1 MPRWARSG
9 REAITRFAPFALPL
23 ILIVGAILRFSDL
36 NWDGGHLFHPDER
49 HIFMVT
55 DGVRLSFPIDVGH
68 LLEPDSSLN
77 PRSFA
82 YGSLIFY
89 VLRFVHWVVSAVAD
103 LLRLA
108 DSLSLS
114 ADTFGLRFVGR
125 ALSGL
130 FDLGTVALTFLLGR
144 ELYGRRVGLLAA
156 AFVAFSVIHI
166 QLSHFYASDTP
177 MTFLVTGAVLLAA
190 RGLHSGERRHTIGS
204 AFVAGMALAT
214 KISASPVLAPVLLAQ
229 ALRMARADDKVAPGW
244 SWVGR
249 ATRSLGPVASRAIA
263 MALIALAAFVIFQ
276 PYAIIDSKTFLAN
289 IFEQNAMVRGSA
301 DVPYTRQYANRPAY
315 WYFFENLLFFG
326 VGPGLGLAMFA
337 GLAFLIWRAIR
348 QPTNADL
355 LLLSLILPYFL
366 ITGSFHAKFLRYML
380 PITPVLAV
388 AASFALW
395 SLYRWATMRTP
406 RAVGEADTAWDDVER
421 EIAAEETPAA
431 PIAVP
436 AGTTRSEV
444 LPGDPVTLD
453 EETRRWAEVKG
464 LGLFGLLA
472 EEKRAPVTI
481 VDEETRRWAE
491 LKGLSLFED
500 LAIEEVAAVPAAVV
514 PRDPTIAVGGPSP
527 GPVPRRELEFDE
539 AGRAWTRPRQGAMA
553 VIAVVLGITAFYGVA
568 YQAVYAG
575 EHTAV
580 QASRWIYDNLPRGST
595 LANEHWEEGFP
606 VAVRSLSDQR
616 QQLDMGRFGYRQVPL
631 NLYEADDERKLQH
644 IASTLARTD
653 YVLFFSNR
661 LYGTIPRLPQR
672 YPLTSRYYEL
682 LFAERLGFELVEVFS
697 SYPSLLGV
705 TLFDETLGDPRL
717 PEPERHRDLQR
728 TKSPIALNLGRADES
743 FSVYDHPKIL
753 IFRKTTPLNEAQI
766 RDLLRPA
773 LSEARR
779 DVVPGTPVYR
789 SILQTPELAAVHRAG
804 GTFRELFDR
813 TDLANTF
820 PLPVWII
827 LLVVLAMVGAPI
839 ATAALPNMADAGLL
853 FARPIALLLMT
864 WIAWM
869 CVVLTG
875 VPAVRATALLGL
887 ILTALLAAAL
897 FRGVRARMLEVASQ
911 RRLALGIGEAL
922 FWFAFLFFVWIRAL
936 NPDLWHLA
944 HGGEKPM
951 DVAYLMAAVKSATYP
966 PYDPWFAGGILN
978 YYYYG
983 QLIVAQTIK
992 VTGIIPTTAYNLA
1005 LPMLY
1010 AMTASGAYGVA
1021 YTLGRRGGV
1030 VPEQYAIGGGVFA
1043 AALATTLGNLG
1054 GAIQLFDG
1062 LIRMAGTSYAS
1073 LVPGVNYVVLIAIGL
1088 FNWIV
1093 LRRPYDVPVDW
1104 YWPSTRVIPNTINE
1118 FPYFTFL
1125 YADLHAHAI
1134 ALPFTVLAI
1143 AVAAN
1148 AILAAPT
1155 RLPALRLPMPGQ
1167 SLHFAFPLALPRPIW
1182 RAESV
1187 RQALDFGVRAVP
1199 ARLVPIGV
1207 AALAIGALWP
1217 INSWDFPTYLGLICA
1232 ATLGPWYLRTPG
1244 NARVFGAAV
1253 LRAGAIVVLS
1263 YLFLLPF
1270 HSTFVSFYSSVRP
1283 TPDQS
1288 SPVHYLVIHG
1298 LFLYVLVSFVVA
1310 DVAKAS
1316 RASGVWRSMESIL
1329 RRWDRFPHLFALRA
1343 RLVGED
1349 DRGINRLM
1357 LVAAIALVVIAA
1369 GIIFD
1374 YVLSAILLLLL
1385 ALVVWRMLRR
1395 PRTHE
1400 SAFLLL
1406 LFGTGLALSTA
1417 VEIVALDG
1425 DVGRMNTVFKFYL
1438 QVWIMWSIAAA
1449 VAAVA
1454 MRERLFAV
1462 VRAGAFRA
1470 WGITLLV
1477 LVVAAAAYPI
1487 VSTPGKAAERFDR
1500 TIPPTLDGT
1509 AYMETAIYREDHP
1522 TTVRVTELRLSR
1534 DLRAIEWIWDNV
1546 DGSPVIAE
1554 ANVPLYRWGSRI
1566 SIYTGLPTI
1575 LGWDWHQ
1582 TQQRWGFRHMIEE
1595 RVRDVRAL
1603 YSDEDLARTR
1613 GLLRKYNVAYIY
1625 MGDLERAYYPPGGLA
1640 KFDRMAGADLDIVYD
1655 ADGVKI
1661 YRVRGSGA

>member
-1 MPRWARSG
+1 MPLWARSG
-9 REAITRFAPFALPL
+9 RDVMTHLAPFALPL
-23 ILIVGAILRFSDL
+23 ILIVGAMLRFSDL

-55 DGVRLSFPIDVGH
+55 DGVRLSFPIDVGN
-68 LLEPDSSLN
+68 LLTPESSLN

-89 VLRFVHWVVSAVAD
+89 ALRFVHWLVSAIAD
-103 LLRLA
+103 LLNLA
-108 DSLSLS
+108 ETLALN
-114 ADTFGLRFVGR
+114 ADVFGLRFVGR

-130 FDLGTVALTFLLGR
+130 FDLGTVTLTYLLGR

-177 MTFLVTGAVLLAA
+177 MTFLVTCAVLLAA
-190 RGLHSGERRHTIGS
+190 RGLRSGARRHTIGS
-204 AFVAGMALAT
+204 AFIAGMALAT

-229 ALRMARADDKVAPGW
+229 ALRIVRPDDTVAPGW
-244 SWVGR
+244 SWVAR
-249 ATRSLGPVASRAIA
+249 ATRSVGPVASRAIA
-263 MALIALAAFVIFQ
+263 LFLIALAAFIIFQ
-276 PYAIIDSKTFLAN
+276 PYAIIDSRTFLAN
-289 IFEQNAMVRGSA
+289 IFEQNAMVRGAA
-301 DVPYTRQYANRPAY
+301 DVPYTRQYADRPAY
-315 WYFFENLLFFG
+315 WYFIENLLFFG

-337 GLAFLIWRAIR
+337 GLGYLIWRAIR

-355 LLLSLILPYFL
+355 LLLSLIVPYFL
-366 ITGSFHAKFLRYML
+366 ITGNFHAKFLRYML

-395 SLYRWATMRTP
+395 SLYRWATMRAP
-406 RAVGEADTAWDDVER
+406 RALAEAETVPEDDQ
-421 EIAAEETPAA
+421 EIAPERIPAA
-431 PIAVP
+431 PIAEP
-436 AGTTRSEV
+436 A
-444 LPGDPVTLD
+444 VTAQVESQPEEIAVLD
-453 EETRRWAEVKG
+453 EETRRWAEAKG
-464 LGLFGLLA
+464 LGLFGLMA
-472 EEKRAPVTI
+472 EETRAHVLV

-491 LKGLSLFED
+491 LKGLSLFEE
-500 LAIEEVAAVPAAVV
+500 LAVEEVAPAPAAMA
-514 PRDPTIAVGGPSP
+514 PREQPIAPAERSP
-527 GPVPRRELEFDE
+527 APIPRRDLEFHE
-539 AGRAWTRPRQGAMA
+539 AGRAWTRPRQGALA
-553 VIAVVLGITAFYGVA
+553 VIALVLGISVFYGLA
-568 YQAVYAG
+568 YQGVYAG

-580 QASRWIYDNLPRGST
+580 QASRWIYDNVPRGST

-606 VAVRSLSDQR
+606 VAVRSLSDPR
-616 QQLDMGRFGYRQVPL
+616 QQLDMGRFGLRQVPL

-682 LFAERLGFELVEVFS
+682 LFGERLGFELVEVFS
-697 SYPSLLGV
+697 AYPSLFGV
-705 TLFDETLGDPRL
+705 TFVDDTLGDARL
-717 PEPERHRDLQR
+717 PEPARHRDHLNTR
-728 TKSPIALNLGRADES
+728 TPIALNLGRADES

-753 IFRKTTPLNEAQI
+753 IFRKSTPLNETQI

-773 LSEARR
+773 LPEARR
-779 DVVPGTPVYR
+779 DVAPGTPVYR
-789 SILQTPELAAVHRAG
+789 SILQTPELAAVQRAG
-804 GTFRELFDR
+804 GTFRDLFNRADV
-813 TDLANTF
+813 ANTF
-820 PLPVWII
+820 PLPVWIL
-827 LLVVLAMVGAPI
+827 LLVVLTAVGAPI
-839 ATAALPNMADAGLL
+839 AVAALPNMPDRGLL

-869 CVVLTG
+869 SVVLTG
-875 VPAVRATALLGL
+875 IPAVRATALLGL
-887 ILTALLAAAL
+887 ILTALLSAVL
-897 FRGVRARMLEVASQ
+897 FRSVRERILEVAS
-911 RRLALGIGEAL
+911 RRRVALGIGEGL
-922 FWFAFLFFVWIRAL
+922 FWIAFLYFVWIRAL
-936 NPDLWHLA
+936 NPDLWHSA

-951 DVAYLMAAVKSATYP
+951 DLAYLMAAVKSATYP

-992 VTGIIPTTAYNLA
+992 VSGIIPTTAYNLA

-1010 AMTASGAYGVA
+1010 AMTASGAYAVA

-1030 VPEQYAIGGGVFA
+1030 VPERYAIGGGIFA

-1062 LIRMAGTSYAS
+1062 LIRLAGTSYAS
-1073 LVPGVNYVVLIAIGL
+1073 LVPGVNYLVLVAIGL

-1143 AVAAN
+1143 AVATN
-1148 AILAAPT
+1148 AMLAAPT
-1155 RLPALRLPMPGQ
+1155 RLPTLRLPVMGQ
-1167 SLHFAFPLALPRPIW
+1167 SLHFAFPLALPRPAW
-1182 RAESV
+1182 RVESV
-1187 RQALDFGVRAVP
+1187 RQALDLG
-1199 ARLVPIGV
+1199 ARSIPIRVVPIGV

-1232 ATLGPWYLRTPG
+1232 ATLGPWYLRAPSDPR
-1244 NARVFGAAV
+1244 AFGAAV
-1253 LRAGAIVVLS
+1253 IRAGSIVALS

-1288 SPVHYLVIHG
+1288 SPVHYAVIHG
-1298 LFLYVLVSFVVA
+1298 LFLFLLISYVAA
-1310 DVAKAS
+1310 DLSTAS
-1316 RASGVWRSMESIL
+1316 RASGVWRSIQSFL

-1343 RLVGED
+1343 RLVRED
-1349 DRGINRLM
+1349 DQTISRLN
-1357 LVAAIALVVIAA
+1357 LVAAIVLVVIAA
-1369 GIIFD
+1369 GIVFE
-1374 YVLSAILLLLL
+1374 YVLAAILLCLL
-1385 ALVVWRMLRR
+1385 ALVVWRMLLR
-1395 PRTHE
+1395 PRSHE
-1400 SAFLLL
+1400 SAFVLL
-1406 LFGTGLALSTA
+1406 LFGTGLALSAA

-1438 QVWIMWSIAAA
+1438 QVWVMWSIAAA
-1449 VAAVA
+1449 AAAVA

-1462 VRAGAFRA
+1462 VRTGASRA
-1470 WGITLLV
+1470 WGITMIV
-1477 LVVAAAAYPI
+1477 LVVAAAVYPI

-1603 YSDEDLARTR
+1603 YSDEDLVRTR
-1613 GLLRKYNVAYIY
+1613 GLLQKYNVAYIY
-1625 MGDLERAYYPPGGLA
+1625 VGDLERAYYPPGGLA
-1640 KFDRMAGADLDIVYD
+1640 KFDRMAGTDLDVVYD